1 MSAPTSSLAFHIFST
16 KPNYYHVIRLFK
28 VGETGASR
36 HTFYI
41 FGGGGKTTKSSEK
54 IILIVPTCPIYGLCW
69 HTLWGKLTQL
79 ILSAD
84 YKHITVD
91 INTEYSQYFISRM
104 FIQ

>member
-41 FGGGGKTTKSSEK
+41 FGGGRKTTKDF
-54 IILIVPTCPIYGLCW
+54 GN
-69 HTLWGKLTQL
+69 L
-79 ILSAD
+79 ILLV
-84 YKHITVD
+84 K
-91 INTEYSQYFISRM
+91 NTTLPLTFHEIK
-104 FIQ
+104 I